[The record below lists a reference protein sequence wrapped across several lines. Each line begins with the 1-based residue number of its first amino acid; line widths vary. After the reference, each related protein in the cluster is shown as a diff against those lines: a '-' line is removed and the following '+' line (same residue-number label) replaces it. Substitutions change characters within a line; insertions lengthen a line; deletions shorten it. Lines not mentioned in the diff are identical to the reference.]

1 MEEIVIKPHHF
12 MDIIK
17 LYGSGIEVF
26 IPDEKMGHDFYRVA
40 NTVINNPKVKVR
52 LTVDGDDIC
61 KPCKKYSNECTDS
74 LGHIPGFTSKNVYN
88 CTLDR
93 RMIEMYGLDKVTY
106 TAEELCSIYYRN
118 KDYIYDVWKE
128 ENVEITDRRYK
139 LFTTGAMK
147 YLNM

>member
-1 MEEIVIKPHHF
+1 MEEIIIKPHHF

-26 IPDEKMGHDFYRVA
+26 VPDEKMGHDFYRIA

-61 KPCKKYSNECTDS
+61 KPCKKYCNGCKDS
-74 LGHIPGFTSKNVYN
+74 LGHIPGFDSKNVYN
-88 CTLDR
+88 RALDQ
-93 RMIEMYGLDKVTY
+93 RMIEMYDLNKETY

-118 KDYIYDVWKE
+118 KEYIFDVWKE
-128 ENVEITDRRYK
+128 ENMEITDRRYE
-139 LFTTGAMK
+139 LFTQGAMK
-147 YLNM
+147 YLNR